1 MLTCTDVVRCQ
12 YQSSW
17 CKQLKTLIKSV
28 LTSSLDWFFNVL
40 ELCAHSDR
48 LERLPLLPSW
58 QRLTNVTLGT
68 CGLISWLINRC
79 AIKFCYFF
87 MNNIDGNVAK
97 RFVFIFLFTHLA
109 YHVVHLNE
117 QHDFTNNIY
126 QLISYN

>member
-1 MLTCTDVVRCQ
+1 VLTYTYVVQWQ

-17 CKQLKTLIKSV
+17 CKKTKNANQKF

-40 ELCAHSDR
+40 ELCAPSDR

-58 QRLTNVTLGT
+58 QRLRNVTLRT
-68 CGLISWLINRC
+68 CGLISWLINKR

-87 MNNIDGNVAK
+87 MNNIDGSVAK
-97 RFVFIFLFTHLA
+97 RFVFNFLFTHLT

-117 QHDFTNNIY
+117 QQNFTNIICK
-126 QLISYN
+126 LISFK